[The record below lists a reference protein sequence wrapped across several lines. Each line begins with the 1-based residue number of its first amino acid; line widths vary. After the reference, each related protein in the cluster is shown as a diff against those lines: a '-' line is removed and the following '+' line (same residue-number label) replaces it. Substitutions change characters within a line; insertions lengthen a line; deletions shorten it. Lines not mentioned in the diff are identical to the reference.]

1 MNQTANGRILLID
14 IPKYQ
19 ARLDAAIYPV
29 EGGFRGFQEVLSG
42 WHSIG
47 VRTAPETDAPE
58 LRIETLISAENP
70 VVLIGRV
77 DDRLEHVEDSARL
90 AAARSGAMDRALI
103 ATSRLGIGPTWQT
116 ATGRIT
122 LPRRRGPAP
131 LDGAGKR
138 ILNFKEALRTDEEAL
153 RFAQEL
159 FAAVVQQEAEA
170 LNHLQ
175 DFWSAL
181 GSAGSAIGDSKE
193 FFAAIGEIISS
204 QLKLAPSLRAV
215 AQETRLNHFADDL
228 ADDGGP
234 AGQAAS
240 LKLQAV
246 LHAV

>member
-1 MNQTANGRILLID
+1 MNPTANGRILLLD

-19 ARLDAAIYPV
+19 ARLDLAVYPI

-42 WHSIG
+42 WHIIG
-47 VRTAPETDAPE
+47 VRTGPEADAPE
-58 LRIETLISAENP
+58 LRFETLISAENP
-70 VVLIGRV
+70 VVLIGMSDDQLTLV
-77 DDRLEHVEDSARL
+77 DDPARL

-103 ATSRLGIGPTWQT
+103 ASSRTGIAPTWQA

-138 ILNFKEALRTDEEAL
+138 ILNCKEALRTDDECH

-159 FAAVVQQEAEA
+159 FAAVVQQEPES
-170 LNHLQ
+170 LEHLQ

-181 GSAGSAIGDSKE
+181 GSAGTAIGDAKD
-193 FFAAIGEIISS
+193 FFATLGHIIAS
-204 QLKLAPSLRAV
+204 QLKLAPSLKAL
-215 AQETRLNHFADDL
+215 AQETRLKYFAEDL

-234 AGQAAS
+234 EGKTASLNLQAA
-240 LKLQAV
+240 LNAV
-246 LHAV
+246 